1 METITFMRE
10 IPIKNRRMSLS
21 PAEGRPVLQLPL
33 RQQEW
38 GHRSFWQKKDS
49 ASAGLQHSLAFLPLC
64 VFPMGNIFWREA

>member
-1 METITFMRE
+1 METITFIRE
-10 IPIKNRRMSLS
+10 IPIKKQ
-21 PAEGRPVLQLPL
+21 ADVFIAGGGRPVLQLPL

>member
-10 IPIKNRRMSLS
+10 IPIKKQADVFIAGGG
-21 PAEGRPVLQLPL
+21 PAGIA